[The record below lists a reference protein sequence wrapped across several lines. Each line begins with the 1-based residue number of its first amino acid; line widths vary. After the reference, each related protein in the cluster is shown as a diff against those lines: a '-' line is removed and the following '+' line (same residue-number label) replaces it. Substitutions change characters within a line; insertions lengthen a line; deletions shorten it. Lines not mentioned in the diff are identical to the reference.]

1 MKGLD
6 SWLDPPYT
14 SQTCSGCGH
23 VSKNNRKSQSKFVC
37 ENCGLTIHADHNAAI
52 NIHTLGQRGINAFR
66 AGGSLKFKDT
76 SIYGTWLEVVYRGNI
91 YQKKE

>member
-52 NIHTLGQRGINAFR
+52 NIHTLGQRGINACGDERLFS
-66 AGGSLKFKDT
+66 SLKQEPSGT
-76 SIYGTWLEVVYRGNI
+76 SNLLPIPA
-91 YQKKE
+91 